1 MTKSFLV
8 PSGSRTTAFSSRGE
22 PFFRYE
28 VSLRREKPQ
37 CLPPP
42 FLSFPLRLMTPG
54 QAAAGPDISPAFNVI
69 SIPFGSI
76 NRTELAQARSGRRQ
90 ELIVFGKDLR

>member
-1 MTKSFLV
+1 
-8 PSGSRTTAFSSRGE
+8 
-22 PFFRYE
+22 
-28 VSLRREKPQ
+28 
-37 CLPPP
+37 
-42 FLSFPLRLMTPG
+42 MTPG